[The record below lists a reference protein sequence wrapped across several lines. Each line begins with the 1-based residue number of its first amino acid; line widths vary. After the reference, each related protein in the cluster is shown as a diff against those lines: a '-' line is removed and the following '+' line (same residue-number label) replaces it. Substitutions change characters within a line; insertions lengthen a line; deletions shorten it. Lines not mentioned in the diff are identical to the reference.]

1 MPYLIMNDEK
11 KPLTLKEICNISEC
25 PTLDIKMEKPNFR
38 GVDILTQ
45 TNSAYKAN
53 VTTNSKNKLSNICGA
68 LLLYIQDRPEKS
80 KSSIERIHFEAFYD
94 AYYLY
99 GVKTLEDLRKQNP
112 YSWDSLMA
120 IRKNLMI
127 QYEVSWIK
135 ASKQDSINAVLQAEF
150 NKKERERMAFESKF
164 SLPNLGWYNLDKY
177 ESSSLVTIETDVIS
191 SPNSDVKF
199 ILKNSK
205 SLVYSWV
212 GSNKNMIGKVPNN
225 ASCIL
230 VGMKIEN
237 GQTYLAIQEVKGA
250 NTKVNMNF
258 EALSPQEIKE
268 KLKILN

>member
-1 MPYLIMNDEK
+1 
-11 KPLTLKEICNISEC
+11 
-25 PTLDIKMEKPNFR
+25 
-38 GVDILTQ
+38 
-45 TNSAYKAN
+45 

-127 QYEVSWIK
+127 QYEISLIK
-135 ASKQDSINAVLQAEF
+135 ASKQDSINAVLQVEL
-150 NKKERERMAFESKF
+150 NKKYQERLAFESKF
-164 SLPNLGWYNLDKY
+164 SMPNLGWYNLDRY
-177 ESSSLVTIETDVIS
+177 QPFSIAMVETDVMS
-191 SPNSDVKF
+191 STNSDVKF
-199 ILKNSK
+199 ILKNRK
-205 SLVYSWV
+205 SLVNSWV
-212 GSNKNMIGKVPNN
+212 GDNQKMVGKVPINE
-225 ASCIL
+225 SCIL
-230 VGMKIEN
+230 IGMKIEN
-237 GQTYLAIQEVKGA
+237 GQTYLAILELNGA
-250 NTKVNMNF
+250 NLKVNLNF